1 LFCFNQ
7 LAKLFDLLR
16 CFDCG
21 STFKLQKTCFRGSM
35 LLATFIC
42 LSLSIQILF
51 SNIRTLLRKKTLEF
65 FFIMNKNESTT
76 VLLWSVSPVKVKSR
90 LKWLVTLVTYCYN
103 NVLVYFNLKL
113 NLTTLVKPAL
123 ST

>member
-1 LFCFNQ
+1 
-7 LAKLFDLLR
+7 
-16 CFDCG
+16 
-21 STFKLQKTCFRGSM
+21 
-35 LLATFIC
+35 
-42 LSLSIQILF
+42 
-51 SNIRTLLRKKTLEF
+51 
-65 FFIMNKNESTT
+65 MNKNESTT
-76 VLLWSVSPVKVKSR
+76 VLLWSVSPTPVKVKSR